1 MDKSSLALMRT
12 AHTPL
17 YMQLASKL
25 HDGLQHGRWTA
36 NDALP
41 SERMLSDALSVSRDT
56 ARKALALLC
65 ARGVLTRVRGSGTY
79 PAGAAPRREPQPPR
93 ERAGNQPHWQ
103 SRELGRANAEEV
115 LALGLSPDAE
125 VVRSTHLRGQ
135 DGEPQAI
142 VTSVVPLRYM
152 PQPAD
157 WRMDMDS
164 YFLAQGWTDTRLL
177 QRVRAVCATP
187 EQARQLGVGPG
198 TALLE
203 VKQLR
208 YARQGQALELCHT
221 HWLGAQADYCVELRR
236 SGHQAG

>member
-1 MDKSSLALMRT
+1 MDKSGLAMALMRS

-17 YMQLASKL
+17 YLQLASKL

-79 PAGAAPRREPQPPR
+79 PAGTVPLGDAGPAREPAKP
-93 ERAGNQPHWQ
+93 GWQ
-103 SRELGRANAEEV
+103 SRELGRASAEEV
-115 LALGLSPDAE
+115 LALGLSPEAE
-125 VVRSTHLRGQ
+125 VVRCTSLRGPAA
-135 DGEPQAI
+135 EPLAI
-142 VTSVVPLRYM
+142 VSSVVPLRYM
-152 PQPAD
+152 PQPVD
-157 WRMDMDS
+157 WHVDMGS
-164 YFLAQGWTDTRLL
+164 YFEAQGWTDTRVL

-198 TALLE
+198 TALLQ
-203 VKQLR
+203 VKQVR

-236 SGHQAG
+236 TPPI